1 MFLSAQRRTQSTF
14 RVALLIPMCG
24 SAGIWG
30 PSCISSAQVAAE
42 ELNRGDGIGGRKVHL
57 IMIDAAVEAE
67 VPVEET
73 VSELIETQSI
83 DAIVGMHI
91 SAVRQRLSKVVCQ
104 RIPYIY
110 TPLYEGGERTAGLF
124 AIGETPSEQL
134 GPSMEMIQNRYR
146 VRSWALI
153 GNDYVWPRI
162 SHVFAKA
169 KLHEMSA
176 GLAYE
181 RYVPFGLQNMGRYVE
196 EIDKSGAEAV
206 LVSLVGHDAVV
217 FNRAFGV
224 AGLHRRVVRLSCA
237 LEENGLL
244 ACGASNSER
253 MYAAASYFA
262 SLPTE
267 ANAAFKERYHA
278 MHGDQAPVLN
288 SLGQSTYEGV
298 HFLAGLMQR
307 HPDAWRQH
315 GASEQLPIFHKSG
328 RKHCSINRRERPI
341 YLARADG
348 LRLEVIDEI

>member
-1 MFLSAQRRTQSTF
+1 MCAFPRRYVWCVTLRTTFAVYPNAPAFPTELDELFLSAQRRTQSTF

-134 GPSMEMIQNRYR
+134 GPSMEMIQKP
-146 VRSWALI
+146 VS
-153 GNDYVWPRI
+153 G
-162 SHVFAKA
+162 A
-169 KLHEMSA
+169 KL
-176 GLAYE
+176 
-181 RYVPFGLQNMGRYVE
+181 
-196 EIDKSGAEAV
+196 GA
-206 LVSLVGHDAVV
+206 D
-217 FNRAFGV
+217 R
-224 AGLHRRVVRLSCA
+224 
-237 LEENGLL
+237 
-244 ACGASNSER
+244 
-253 MYAAASYFA
+253 
-262 SLPTE
+262 
-267 ANAAFKERYHA
+267 
-278 MHGDQAPVLN
+278 
-288 SLGQSTYEGV
+288 
-298 HFLAGLMQR
+298 
-307 HPDAWRQH
+307 
-315 GASEQLPIFHKSG
+315 
-328 RKHCSINRRERPI
+328 
-341 YLARADG
+341 
-348 LRLEVIDEI
+348 